1 VNRITIVFSSAS
13 AAYAAASELKRLYTA
28 QTWGEIE
35 VRRVGEHAEMTLP
48 PHRWRE
54 PQLRDV
60 IRRFGG
66 TQAG

>member
-1 VNRITIVFSSAS
+1 MTKVTIVFPTAS
-13 AAYAAASELKRLYTA
+13 AGYAAASELKRLYTA

-35 VRRVGEHAEMTLP
+35 VRRVGDHGEMTLP

-54 PQLRDV
+54 PQLREV

-66 TQAG
+66 SQTG

>member
-1 VNRITIVFSSAS
+1 MNRITIVFSSAS

-35 VRRVGEHAEMTLP
+35 VRKVGEHAEMTLP